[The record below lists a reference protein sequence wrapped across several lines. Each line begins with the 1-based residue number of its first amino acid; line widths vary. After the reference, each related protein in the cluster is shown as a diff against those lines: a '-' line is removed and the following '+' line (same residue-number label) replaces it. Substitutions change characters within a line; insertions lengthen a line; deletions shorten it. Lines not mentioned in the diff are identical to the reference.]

1 MAADLPPSTSL
12 QPPTNKRLDWR
23 TIPWWLVAIG
33 LIIAFMGFRIISD
46 PEYTRIFETI
56 LTGLGTTLM
65 VTGVSFICALIL
77 GLVLGLGRVSRNLIL
92 RNLSIGYIEFIRGVP
107 ILVLIF
113 TISFAIVPA
122 LSDWITINGQKLT
135 VPLTARA
142 IIALVLIYAAYIAEI
157 FRAGIESISRGQM
170 EAARS
175 LGMTHTQAMR
185 YVILPQ
191 AFRNVMPALGNDLI
205 AILKDSSLVSVLGV
219 REITQVSRL
228 SVSSSFK
235 YEETY
240 FILTAFYLT
249 MTLVLSLLLQWLQRK
264 MSSNVH

>member
-122 LSDWITINGQKLT
+122 LSNGIGLNASNIS
-135 VPLTARA
+135 LTARA

-175 LGMTHTQAMR
+175 LGMTHGQAMR

-191 AFRNVMPALGNDLI
+191 AFRNVLPALGNDLI

>member
-1 MAADLPPSTSL
+1 MAVDLPPSTSL
-12 QPPTNKRLDWR
+12 QPPTNKRFNWR
-23 TIPWWLVAIG
+23 TFPWWLVAIG
-33 LIIAFMGFRIISD
+33 LIIAYMGYRIIDD
-46 PEYTRIFETI
+46 PEYTSIFEAI

-65 VTGVSFICALIL
+65 VTGISFICALIL
-77 GLVLGLGRVSRNLIL
+77 GLVLGLGRVSRNVIL

-122 LSDWITINGQKLT
+122 LSNGLGLNASNVSLT
-135 VPLTARA
+135 VRA

-175 LGMTHTQAMR
+175 LGLTHAQAMR

-191 AFRNVMPALGNDLI
+191 AFRNVLPALGNDLI

>member
-1 MAADLPPSTSL
+1 MAADLPPPTSL

-33 LIIAFMGFRIISD
+33 LIIAYMGVRIISD

-65 VTGVSFICALIL
+65 VTGISFVCALIL

-122 LSDWITINGQKLT
+122 LSNGIGIEPSRISLI
-135 VPLTARA
+135 ARA

>member
-12 QPPTNKRLDWR
+12 QPPTNKRFNWR
-23 TIPWWLVAIG
+23 TFPWWLVAIG
-33 LIIAFMGFRIISD
+33 LIIAYMGFRIISD
-46 PEYTRIFETI
+46 PAYTNIFEAI

-65 VTGVSFICALIL
+65 VTGISFICALIL
-77 GLVLGLGRVSRNLIL
+77 GLLLGLGRVSRNVLL
-92 RNLSIGYIEFIRGVP
+92 RNISIGYIEFIRGVP

-113 TISFAIVPA
+113 TISFAVVPA
-122 LSDWITINGQKLT
+122 LSKGMGLDPSKISLI
-135 VPLTARA
+135 ARA

-175 LGMTHTQAMR
+175 LGLTHAQAMR

-191 AFRNVMPALGNDLI
+191 AFRNVLPALGNDLI